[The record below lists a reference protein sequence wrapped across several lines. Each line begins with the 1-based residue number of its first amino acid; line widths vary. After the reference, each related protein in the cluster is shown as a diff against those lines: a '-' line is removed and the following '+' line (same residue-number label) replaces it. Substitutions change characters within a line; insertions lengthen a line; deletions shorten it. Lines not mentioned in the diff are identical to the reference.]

1 MGRLL
6 ITSIPHNRRTLYHL
20 RYRIA
25 VILLMFALIQQQ
37 RLFLLSRQSLIA
49 KYSPTDF
56 NNHSEDLQP
65 RLSRPDDEDSQFQD
79 DLLANRAAWEIM
91 GEGWEGKV
99 FTYQDSVI
107 KTFTPGRSPFRNCA
121 PDTLI
126 KWPTEI
132 PASLRFGGLSRPVH
146 VGDTSSRRDTNTTFD
161 GFLPVKAYFMAS
173 TTPSNPAEWHLV
185 TPLLKGSNL
194 NTLAKQLSTSARPKT
209 FREVDALY
217 RSAFNRLLASMDN
230 LHDAG
235 FCHDDIKPAN
245 IFVQDKSHWVVGDLG
260 NLREVSHPYH
270 TSKMWEDNNQ
280 LQDCRANDVVRAL
293 QSYLKFVQS
302 SASNSDEFNAAFYE
316 GGEPLIGLF
325 WWTLANA
332 QSMSAEELRRRLVI
346 DYAEATYEAEVDDV
360 FPKPAQLHTFMSL
373 FSRRLAIKRAV
384 NHALMTR
391 MDERKARWFGMV
403 WFFGVPDSDVC
414 GV

>member
-1 MGRLL
+1 
-6 ITSIPHNRRTLYHL
+6 LYHL

-25 VILLMFALIQQQ
+25 VVLFMFALIQQQ

-56 NNHSEDLQP
+56 DTDSEYLQP
-65 RLSRPDDEDSQFQD
+65 RFSRTNDEGSQFQD
-79 DLLANRAAWEIM
+79 DLVAKRAAWEM
-91 GEGWEGKV
+91 LGKGWEGKV
-99 FTYQDSVI
+99 FAYEDSVI

-121 PDTLI
+121 PDTI
-126 KWPTEI
+126 TKWPTEI

-146 VGDTSSRRDTNTTFD
+146 LSDTGSRRDSNTTFD
-161 GFLPVKAYFMAS
+161 GFLPVKGYFMAS
-173 TTPSNPAEWHLV
+173 TTPGNPAEWHLV
-185 TPLLKGSNL
+185 TPLLKGNL
-194 NTLAKQLSTSARPKT
+194 NTLAKQLSTSAKPTT

-217 RSAFNRLLASMDN
+217 RPAFDGLLRSMVRLHS
-230 LHDAG
+230 AG

-245 IFVQDKSHWVVGDLG
+245 IFVQDELHWVVGDLG
-260 NLREVSHPYH
+260 NVREVSHPYH

-316 GGEPLIGLF
+316 GSEPLIGLF

-332 QSMSAEELRRRLVI
+332 QSMSAEELRRRSVI
-346 DYAEATYEAEVDDV
+346 DYSEAMYTAEVDDM
-360 FPKPAQLHTFMSL
+360 FPKPAQLHTFLGL
-373 FSRRLAIKRAV
+373 FSGRLAVKRAV
-384 NHALMTR
+384 DHALMTR
-391 MDERKARWFGMV
+391 MDERSARWFGMV
-403 WFFGVPDSDVC
+403 WLFGVPDSRVC